1 VDPDR
6 SFERLYRR
14 HRREVYGSVLR
25 DVRDPDEAEDITQ
38 VAFLHAF
45 RAMRRGDRPEMPRP
59 WLLTIARNVVRGRAR
74 QRAERPQ
81 EVELDADLIVAGD
94 DLDSPVSADI
104 SSAIGDLTESQRRV
118 VLLREI
124 QGRSYAEIAGELD
137 LSVPAVEA
145 LLFRARR
152 RLVES
157 LAQAERAPVVR
168 RRHGLLALPG
178 LSKLGSLGFSFG
190 RVGAASLVGATAI
203 AIVPIGSLPTEER
216 PATVDRAPSPEAE
229 AATVLH
235 AVQAHTSTAAKA
247 TADRRAGEQ
256 RPAREKKKRRTEQAP
271 SSAQES
277 SAQPLPL
284 APIDTPSLQTD
295 PVLVGPGGVD
305 PVQVGPVD
313 AGPVHVPSVSTPPL
327 ELPSVSVPDVP
338 DLLSPPT
345 S

>member
-1 VDPDR
+1 M
-6 SFERLYRR
+6 
-14 HRREVYGSVLR
+14 LR
-25 DVRDPDEAEDITQ
+25 DVRDPDEAEDLTQ
-38 VAFLHAF
+38 VAFLNAF

-59 WLLTIARNVVRGRAR
+59 WLLTIARNVVRRRAR

-81 EVELDADLIVAGD
+81 EVELDAELLIAGD
-94 DLDSPVSADI
+94 ELDSPVSADI
-104 SSAIGDLTESQRRV
+104 SSALEGLTEAQRRV

-124 QGRSYAEIAGELD
+124 QGRSYAEIAGDLD

-168 RRHGLLALPG
+168 RHRGLLALPG
-178 LSKLGSLGFSFG
+178 LSKLGSFGFSFG

-203 AIVPIGSLPTEER
+203 AIVPIGGLPTTQR
-216 PATVDRAPSPEAE
+216 PVTHERAPSRGPE

-235 AVQAHTSTAAKA
+235 AVQARASTAAKT
-247 TADRRAGEQ
+247 TANRSADGR
-256 RPAREKKKRRTEQAP
+256 RPAREKKKQRTEQAP

-284 APIDTPSLQTD
+284 APIDTPTLQTD
-295 PVLVGPGGVD
+295 PVVVCPGGVD
-305 PVQVGPVD
+305 PVRVGPVD
-313 AGPVHVPSVSTPPL
+313 AGPVQVPSVTTPPL
-327 ELPSVSVPDVP
+327 ELPSVSVPEVP
-338 DLLSPPT
+338 DLLSPT